1 MRLTDNKNGAGKNRT
16 VMRWS
21 FGTNKEQLDEA
32 RASAAD
38 VRKSLAAVTERVQS
52 LQSEWNQSELR
63 QQELEAELSNT
74 QEVRE
79 LVCVGGQWIFW

>member
-1 MRLTDNKNGAGKNRT
+1 
-16 VMRWS
+16 MRWS
-21 FGTNKEQLDEA
+21 FCANKEQLDEA

-38 VRKSLAAVTERVQS
+38 MRKSLAAVTERVQS

-79 LVCVGGQWIFW
+79 RVCVFAVSVTVGN